1 MELQIFTFFIL
12 AFVALT
18 DGVPRK
24 MDGSIDMT
32 KPEHAKADL
41 ARKSRDEDEVW
52 VDQDSEE
59 GQRLI
64 KIALD
69 WRNSHPRDMNLLTFS
84 EQPYHLVEFV
94 SCLKKPGSWDNYTL
108 ILILRAE
115 DWETNVILCPY
126 HIVIPGLDDP
136 EKEFQVLSD
145 TCGPPGPPFET
156 TPPTF

>member
-41 ARKSRDEDEVW
+41 ARKSRDEGEVW

-69 WRNSHPRDMNLLTFS
+69 WRNSHPRDMNLWTFS

-136 EKEFQVLSD
+136 EAEFQVLSD